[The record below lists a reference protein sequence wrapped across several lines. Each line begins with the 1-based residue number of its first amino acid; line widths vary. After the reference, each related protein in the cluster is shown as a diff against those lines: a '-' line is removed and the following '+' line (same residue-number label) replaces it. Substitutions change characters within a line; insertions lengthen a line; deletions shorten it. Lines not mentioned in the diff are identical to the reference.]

1 MAYTVESTDP
11 YSTHPESTDEVRRC
25 ETVDD
30 AAAAFAELTGWT
42 EDDARDALAE
52 GDITH
57 TDQESGRQTSCHRGP
72 SSAARLYVRREA
84 AKAMLEVAEAHVLR
98 SRALPPAEQ
107 FAAVTAR
114 DDAQALAEEMGV
126 FEVVA

>member
-1 MAYTVESTDP
+1 MYTVESTDP
-11 YSTHPESTDEVRRC
+11 YSEHPESTDEVRRC

-52 GDITH
+52 GDVTH
-57 TDQESGRQTSCHRGP
+57 TDQETGREVTASRGP
-72 SSAARLYVRREA
+72 SSAARLLVQRAA
-84 AKAMLEVAEAHVLR
+84 AKTMLEVAEAKVLR
-98 SRALPPAEQ
+98 AHTAPMARQVEVVNERDNARA
-107 FAAVTAR
+107 V
-114 DDAQALAEEMGV
+114 AEELGV